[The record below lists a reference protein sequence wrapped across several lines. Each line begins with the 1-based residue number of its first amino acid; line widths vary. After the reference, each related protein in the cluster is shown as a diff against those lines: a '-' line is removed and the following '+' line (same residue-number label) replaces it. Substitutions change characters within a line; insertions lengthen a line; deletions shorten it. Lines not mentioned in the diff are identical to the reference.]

1 MVSVCPVV
9 FGSGGWGGEAALRGD
24 NGPTWLWASI
34 PLFRSQ
40 SLHKGNRKSLA
51 PGVKCFRC
59 CHGLLFWVCSWQ
71 LFRLEELETGS
82 SWQGSDSAF
91 ASLGWLV
98 RGERRPASL
107 CLQTQ
112 SWGLWSG
119 EGKWAQGAQ
128 GQAYPQELRADPT
141 FPQREQIKAERA
153 QPEGCPQEPGHGL
166 EVNGYGR
173 RRGKEEGLETKNL
186 VLIYQKSFL

>member
-1 MVSVCPVV
+1 MCPVV

-128 GQAYPQELRADPT
+128 GSGQGGGC
-141 FPQREQIKAERA
+141 AERGLHTQEA
-153 QPEGCPQEPGHGL
+153 PEASHQPHPRVCGALQGKDVPHGID
-166 EVNGYGR
+166 
-173 RRGKEEGLETKNL
+173 
-186 VLIYQKSFL
+186 VLASP